1 MNAATAAVHPSQ
13 DAWAAAVA
21 ALRGLPPG
29 ARVLL
34 ACHVNPDG
42 DALGSMLGVAL
53 GLRSVAGE
61 LGIGH
66 LAATFPGPLRLPAP
80 FDTLPGTDLLVA
92 EEDADPAPD
101 AMLVF
106 DVASIERLGGLA
118 DRLRAAPVGIV
129 LDHHA
134 SNPGFGQINL
144 VDPAAAATS
153 VLSDGLLR
161 RLGVPLDPAI
171 AECLYVALATDTGS
185 FKFASTT
192 PAVHE
197 LAARLIATG
206 IDVGEISRRLFD
218 TRPIG
223 ALRLFGV
230 ALARTVLEPEAAGGL
245 GLAWTYLT
253 VEDLAA
259 HDQPPPAVE
268 ALIDTVRT
276 VAEAD
281 VACLVKPVRPGEWS
295 VSLRSKGGVDVSAVA
310 VALGGGGHRFAAGFS
325 ASGRVEDVLGAIRGL
340 LPAPAGIRVN
350 SGGISGT

>member
-1 MNAATAAVHPSQ
+1 MSAAAAGDDPAAAA
-13 DAWAAAVA
+13 DWAAAVA
-21 ALRGLPPG
+21 AVRGLPPG

-34 ACHVNPDG
+34 ACHMNPDG

-53 GLRSVAGE
+53 GLRT
-61 LGIGH
+61 LGFDR
-66 LAATFPGPLRLPAP
+66 LAATFPGPLQVPAP
-80 FDTLPGTDLLVA
+80 FDTLPGLELLVA

-134 SNPGFGQINL
+134 SNPRFGAINL

-161 RLGVPLDPAI
+161 RLGVPLTADI

-192 PAVHE
+192 AAVHE

-206 IDVGEISRRLFD
+206 IPVGEISRRLFD
-218 TRPIG
+218 TRPVG

-230 ALARTVLEPEAAGGL
+230 ALSRMVLEPSGAGGL
-245 GLAWTYLT
+245 GFAWTYLT

-259 HDQPPPAVE
+259 HAQPPAAVE
-268 ALIDTVRT
+268 ALIDSVRP

-281 VACLVKPVRPGEWS
+281 VACVVKPVRAGEWS
-295 VSLRSKGGVDVSAVA
+295 VSLRSKGGVDVASVA

-325 ASGRVEDVLGAIRGL
+325 ASGTVSDVIDAIRDL
-340 LPAPAGIRVN
+340 LPAPSTPDGVRV
-350 SGGISGT
+350 G